1 MIKSEIRSVIL
12 NRLQRYDKVNR
23 YHPRLLDAEIESVLN
38 QMYNEVFRMSPH
50 SLQRFAKGY
59 GYSVPLTVLTEA
71 STGIYY
77 TTLPEN
83 IVYFPDR
90 SSGVRRVAPAT
101 QTGLGFYPMDQ
112 REWDISL
119 SGILGSYVKDKI
131 GYIVTP
137 TRVEFYG
144 ITGAIIASGVRM
156 DCIIPYSKYADTDV
170 VLYPEHTLEDGSGF
184 IDRVVSRLADKPAVD
199 LLDNGSDNTNT
210 K

>member
-1 MIKSEIRSVIL
+1 MIKSEIRSVVL
-12 NRLQRYDKVNR
+12 NRLQRYDKTNKF
-23 YHPRLLDAEIESVLN
+23 HPRIIDAECESVLN
-38 QMYNEVFRMSPH
+38 QMYNEVFRMNPLY
-50 SLQRFAKGY
+50 LQRFCKGY
-59 GYSVPLTVLTEA
+59 GYDVPLTISTEA

-77 TTLPEN
+77 ITLPQTM
-83 IVYFPDR
+83 VCFPDR

-119 SGILGSYVKDKI
+119 SGTLGSYVKDKI

-144 ITGAIIASGVRM
+144 ITGAIDTSGVRM
-156 DCIIPYSKYADTDV
+156 DLIIPFSKYADTDV

-184 IDRVVSRLADKPAVD
+184 IDRVVARLANKPEVD
-199 LLDNGSDNTNT
+199 LLDDNAETT
-210 K
+210 KA